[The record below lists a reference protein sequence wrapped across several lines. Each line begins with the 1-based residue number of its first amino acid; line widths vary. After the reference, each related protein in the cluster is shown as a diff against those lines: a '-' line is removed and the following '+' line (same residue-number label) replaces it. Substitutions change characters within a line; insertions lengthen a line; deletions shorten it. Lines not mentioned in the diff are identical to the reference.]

1 MKIPFR
7 QNVGMMDRMLRI
19 CIGIVLIVLAVLLV
33 KGTVG
38 TILMILSIPLLVSG
52 IIGFCPSYVLLGI
65 STKRENSCC

>member
-7 QNVGMMDRMLRI
+7 QNMGMMDRMLRI
-19 CIGIVLIVLAVLLV
+19 CIGVVLIVLALLIV

-52 IIGFCPSYVLLGI
+52 IAGFCPSYVLLGI
-65 STKRENSCC
+65 STKRESSCC

>member
-19 CIGIVLIVLAVLLV
+19 CIGIVLIVLAVLFV